1 MQGVPRRDLPD
12 LHLHPCPA
20 AGWLCG
26 LEQGSQFEPRFLH
39 LRTGTVSLFV
49 GVGGRAESV

>member
-1 MQGVPRRDLPD
+1 MQGVPRQDLPD

-26 LEQGSQFEPRFLH
+26 LEQSSQFEPRFLH
-39 LRTGTVSLFV
+39 LRTGMVTLFV
-49 GVGGRAESV
+49 GVGGRAESA